1 MLGTLFQRPIGLLSA
16 AEKARLMH
24 SRWLS
29 RALAERGRA
38 WPVIPL
44 RRVSEGGF
52 SAMLALPQGRAWAE
66 RWWEEALVRL
76 ED

>member
-1 MLGTLFQRPIGLLSA
+1 MLGTLFQRPLGLISP
-16 AEKARLMH
+16 AEKARLIH
-24 SRWLS
+24 SCWLS

-52 SAMLALPQGRAWAE
+52 SMVLALPQGRAWAE
-66 RWWEEALVRL
+66 SWWEEALARL
-76 ED
+76 ND